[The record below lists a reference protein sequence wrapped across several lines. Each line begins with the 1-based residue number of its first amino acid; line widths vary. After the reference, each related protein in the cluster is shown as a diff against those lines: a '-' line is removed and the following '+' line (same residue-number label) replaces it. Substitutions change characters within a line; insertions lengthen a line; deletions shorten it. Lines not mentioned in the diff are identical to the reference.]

1 MEKGK
6 RSYLGLALGL
16 LIALTVVFSQP
27 TDKVEAATKSGW
39 VSEDGNWAFYD
50 NGVKAKNAWRSD
62 SRGWTY
68 IGNDSKMVKSRWQ
81 KDSHGWTY
89 IGAEGYMVTN
99 QWAKD
104 SHGWTYI
111 GADGYMVTNQ
121 WAKDSQGWTY
131 IGADGYMVTNQWAKD
146 SQGWTYIGSNGYMVT
161 NQWAKDSQGWT
172 YIGADGYMVTNQWA
186 KDSHGWAYLGEDGY
200 WQKGGTAFDT
210 QGEAIIGEDGYWTGK
225 YVEEL
230 EVVVVSAINA
240 TTIEITFDNE
250 EVVEIEL
257 EETLVHGE
265 NEVTFEYNGQEF
277 TVTVEYEDPAVVAL
291 EEATA
296 AAEAAIAEIPEEI
309 TLEDAEAVE
318 AARALVEAALELDE
332 DAEIE
337 GLEVLEAAEAKIA
350 ELMAKEEAVQ
360 ELAVA
365 TEEVVKAEET
375 ESQEDVNIA
384 RALVEAL
391 PEGEAKDDLVARLD
405 EVQEVIDERLAPYIV
420 EIDTNGGTINEEY
433 LLTEVEKGQNYTLP
447 YGFQSKLAR
456 EGYTLT
462 GYTVEGTLIDANG
475 EAVTEVS
482 RYTGTYTPQSDVKLT
497 ANWELTY
504 GKFIVYLYDEN
515 PSAQKDNLTV
525 KLIDEDDTE
534 FELTSNQYSGDYRR
548 WEVENIPNG
557 TYTLSIDGFII
568 QEGEKSGQPDTNSKF
583 EVNENGTAT
592 VEFEF
597 ADDKPTTFI
606 RYKVYGEKEQTPLEE
621 AIAAAEAAIAGL
633 PEELTLEDAE
643 AVTAARTLVEA
654 TLELDEDAEIENI
667 EVLEAAENK
676 IAEIESEAA
685 EVAAVIAA
693 IEGLTYD
700 EWYAGFPKD
709 VEEARAAYDALSEEQ
724 QEKITN
730 FEDLLVAEARVGLN
744 TLIGEILFK
753 SGLVEDDYTEESW
766 AALKTSLTD
775 VIAERDSEA
784 ATVESLEEAQVDLQE
799 ALDALVTVEEAL
811 EAEYSV
817 FKDEIGSKLSLN
829 LTETGTGTN
838 QRQQVTV
845 SGWGS
850 VDSYLKDEKAKD
862 VFKSL
867 VVEIFENEDSE
878 EPLSTSTLNIGENAI
893 TGGKGA
899 PVESLAK
906 SIDLIQFHYW
916 GFDRTPEEYPISWI
930 RTAYKDG
937 AELGDTDGYLALLD
951 DDNFVT
957 ATHAKLTIELMN
969 GEKEVIETK

>member
-1 MEKGK
+1 
-6 RSYLGLALGL
+6 
-16 LIALTVVFSQP
+16 
-27 TDKVEAATKSGW
+27 
-39 VSEDGNWAFYD
+39 
-50 NGVKAKNAWRSD
+50 
-62 SRGWTY
+62 
-68 IGNDSKMVKSRWQ
+68 
-81 KDSHGWTY
+81 
-89 IGAEGYMVTN
+89 
-99 QWAKD
+99 
-104 SHGWTYI
+104 
-111 GADGYMVTNQ
+111 MVTNQ

-131 IGADGYMVTNQWAKD
+131 IGAD
-146 SQGWTYIGSNGYMVT
+146 GYMVT

-799 ALDALVTVEEAL
+799 ALDALVTVEEAIGYARTSLNDLIADILVNYDAADYTVETWQALEGVFVEAVAERDSEAATVESLEDAKTDLQEALDTLVTVEEAL